1 MRHMLT
7 FIAVSFFGVS
17 SAAGQ
22 LVLDEAGD
30 SPDQRVTVTMPGV
43 YRAAVWQASGG
54 GIMEFYDLAHDP
66 KAEYNLVCRNRGLF
80 EIGWHAG
87 AASKDRGVRD
97 WPSLWHQGLKAQGRL
112 EVIEQSP
119 ARVRV
124 RAESV
129 FTWWQKFVDN
139 DMPVTAI
146 YTFYPCGQID
156 VQVRVQQKGE
166 SYTWSREYG
175 PHLCFVAQKDQP
187 ERNPGYTFSTPKVPD
202 FQDGFQGPAEE
213 LVLAVSPKI
222 DARFLLTV
230 PVESKQ
236 LFDRHMRHDGRSVNW
251 DRAGYGSNGIVMAPG
266 YDSTWAC
273 LIQFGTKDHPLAAEF
288 KTAAESIPWA
298 SSYRRPAKISG
309 ATLVFDDAGD
319 FNRDGFNESEGCHV
333 LTGSAPLRFTYERGD
348 AAGFAPAFKVL
359 GWKGEAPRTVKVD
372 GKAIPAAAAVV
383 DGRLI
388 LQVLGRID
396 AAKAALEIGETP
408 SAP

>member
-1 MRHMLT
+1 MRHVLT
-7 FIAVSFFGVS
+7 FMAVSFLSVS

-22 LVLDEAGD
+22 LILNEAGD
-30 SPDQRVTVTMPGV
+30 APDHRVTVTMPGV

-54 GIMEFYDLAHDP
+54 GTWSSTTWRMIP
-66 KAEYNLVCRNRGLF
+66 RRNTTWCRNRGLF

-124 RAESV
+124 RADSV
-129 FTWWQKFVDN
+129 FTWWQKLVD
-139 DMPVTAI
+139 DKMPVTAI
-146 YTFYPCGQID
+146 YTFYPCGQIA
-156 VQVRVQQKGE
+156 VQVRVQQKGV

-187 ERNPGYTFSTPKVPD
+187 ERNPGYTFSTPTARD

-251 DRAGYGSNGIVMAPG
+251 DRAGYGSNGVVMDPG
-266 YDSTWAC
+266 YDSAAC
-273 LIQFGTKDHPLAAEF
+273 P
-288 KTAAESIPWA
+288 
-298 SSYRRPAKISG
+298 
-309 ATLVFDDAGD
+309 V
-319 FNRDGFNESEGCHV
+319 
-333 LTGSAPLRFTYERGD
+333 
-348 AAGFAPAFKVL
+348 
-359 GWKGEAPRTVKVD
+359 
-372 GKAIPAAAAVV
+372 
-383 DGRLI
+383 
-388 LQVLGRID
+388 
-396 AAKAALEIGETP
+396 
-408 SAP
+408 